1 MSDGIKTGRKKEA
14 ERDRRG
20 NGGAAGA
27 EHYRGIPVVFQK
39 SFFFFKGMSG
49 MPSVTHT

>member
-27 EHYRGIPVVFQK
+27 EHYRGKPEEEKYTSCTSKKRGI
-39 SFFFFKGMSG
+39 FK
-49 MPSVTHT
+49 V